1 VHRPLFDLSTI
12 SVTKTNPITRASSH
26 SSIVVTPHNPRP
38 PVMSAY
44 DNYSDYTPM
53 MEISTPPGSLQNT
66 PVSTPSRAALLYKPK
81 ILQGSPIKFP
91 SLSTPEKVALKTVD
105 FDADFDDMEPKKNKF
120 KIGRTAWRIL
130 LWVVWLSLIAS
141 TIYLY
146 QTLPGEFSQ

>member
-1 VHRPLFDLSTI
+1 
-12 SVTKTNPITRASSH
+12 
-26 SSIVVTPHNPRP
+26 
-38 PVMSAY
+38 MSAY

>member
-1 VHRPLFDLSTI
+1 MTTHRTDPFSTCQQKSGTITNHCAVHTTVALQ
-12 SVTKTNPITRASSH
+12 
-26 SSIVVTPHNPRP
+26 NPRL

-53 MEISTPPGSLQNT
+53 EVSTPTRSLQNT

-81 ILQGSPIKFP
+81 IVGQGSPIKFP

-105 FDADFDDMEPKKNKF
+105 FDADFDDSEPKKRKF
-120 KIGRTAWRIL
+120 KIGRTVWRGL
-130 LWVVWLSLIAS
+130 LWVLWLLLIAS

-146 QTLPGEFSQ
+146 TPGL